1 MEIGKKVEEK
11 VRKPRAQKFAN
22 LIKKGRNGL
31 VNFKYIEILHHLKD
45 QKEH

>member
-1 MEIGKKVEEK
+1 MEEK

-22 LIKKGRNGL
+22 LIKKEEMVQL
-31 VNFKYIEILHHLKD
+31 KFKNIVKLHHLKD